1 MVMYPLSFNM
11 VHSFEKTVTV
21 ACALI
26 KVISTLPNCQIARL
40 PNCQWTGLSKKMRT
54 AETVRLDVK
63 MPFRENAIT
72 PEDFF
77 FTLSLSLCLG
87 QTRTGVLIQNRPKL
101 QRDPFFPRGHQ
112 PPAAAASFHISQHL
126 AAAAAADNRSLN
138 YFSSPDCFYN

>member
-1 MVMYPLSFNM
+1 MYPLSFNM

-26 KVISTLPNCQIARL
+26 KVISTLPNCQIAKLPMNGPQQKKCEQPRQCDWMLKCHSGKTRL
-40 PNCQWTGLSKKMRT
+40 HPKT
-54 AETVRLDVK
+54 
-63 MPFRENAIT
+63 
-72 PEDFF
+72 FF
-77 FTLSLSLCLG
+77 SLSLSLCLG

-112 PPAAAASFHISQHL
+112 PPAAAASFHISQLL